1 MTPQSIPVLEHDPAR
16 AVARTG
22 SRAFSPAVFRLVSRA
37 ASRAVLKLAAGFALT
52 LFATS
57 CSSVLAPA
65 PEYDFFALPDRASSR
80 AADPWRGRI
89 EDWQRRERAADDV
102 DLRLPDDVSV
112 RAAEL
117 DRKLS
122 VKMAAF
128 ETGSRRKLA
137 ASIADWSRRTGRF
150 HYKSDRGPGVSNDHW
165 PTVGDLLA
173 SNLDDCDGLD
183 LIAYQLLV
191 EFGFN
196 RADLYRAVLARRSGR
211 GHHMVTLWF
220 EDESDP
226 WVFDATGAVTTR
238 LVRFSKIHGWVPV
251 RVFND
256 REQFTPRERGAG
268 EQAGDDRQRA
278 GEP

>member
-1 MTPQSIPVLEHDPAR
+1 MLFCGEPPLPAIVTPQPIPVLEHDPAR

-22 SRAFSPAVFRLVSRA
+22 SRAF
-37 ASRAVLKLAAGFALT
+37 LKLAAGLALT

-150 HYKSDRGPGVSNDHW
+150 HYKSDRGPGVSNDYW
-165 PTVGDLLA
+165 PTVGDLLE

-196 RADLYRAVLARRSGR
+196 RADLYRAILARRSGR

-256 REQFTPRERGAG
+256 REQYTPRVRNTDKRP
-268 EQAGDDRQRA
+268 GDDRRPAQ
-278 GEP
+278 EP